1 MNFCFVYIT
10 TKNKKEAEKI
20 GEALVKEK
28 LAVCV
33 NIISPVNS
41 IYRWKGKIEKAREAL
56 LIVKTKKS
64 LAKKIIKKVKSMH
77 SYECP
82 EIIFF
87 SISGGSRDYLEWIKE
102 NTKI

>member
-1 MNFCFVYIT
+1 MNFCFAYIT
-10 TKNKKEAEKI
+10 TKNKKEATEI

-28 LAVCV
+28 LAACV
-33 NIISPVNS
+33 NIVSPVDS

-64 LAKKIIKKVKSMH
+64 LAGKIIKKVKLMH

-82 EIIFF
+82 EIIF
-87 SISGGSRDYLEWIKE
+87 SPIVGGSKDYLEWVKE
-102 NTKI
+102 STR

>member
-1 MNFCFVYIT
+1 MNFCLVYIT

-20 GEALVKEK
+20 GGTLVKEK
-28 LAVCV
+28 LAACV
-33 NIISPVNS
+33 NIISPIDS

-64 LAKKIIKKVKSMH
+64 LAGKIIKKVKSMH

-82 EIIFF
+82 EIIF
-87 SISGGSRDYLEWIKE
+87 SPIEGGSKDYLEWLAQSTE
-102 NTKI
+102 